1 MDTMFDTL
9 LQLPLFQG
17 LGQEDLTHILGKVK
31 FHFAKHKDHTL
42 LAQSL
47 TPCRQLLFLLKG
59 EVTATTV
66 SSNGLYNVTEYFQAP
81 YLIEPQSLFGMDTH
95 YVATYHS
102 CGEAHTVTIDK
113 SFAMNELFKY
123 DIFCLNYLNILSNR
137 AQVLNRRVWNHNY
150 HSISS
155 EERILRFIRLHL
167 ERPSAGRKE
176 IKIRMEDLA
185 QIVNDTRTGISKTLN
200 NMQLQGKI
208 ELRRGEIIIPDAA
221 LLYI

>member
-66 SSNGLYNVTEYFQAP
+66 ASDGLYSITEYFQAP

-102 CGEAHTVTIDK
+102 YGEAHTVTIDK
-113 SFAMNELFKY
+113 SFAMSELFKY

-137 AQVLNRRVWNHNY
+137 AQVLNRRAWNHNY
-150 HSISS
+150 NSISS

-185 QIVNDTRTGISKTLN
+185 QIVNDTRTGISRTLN
-200 NMQLQGKI
+200 AMQSQGKI

-221 LLYI
+221 LLYL

>member
-1 MDTMFDTL
+1 MFDTL

-59 EVTATTV
+59 EVTATTI

>member
-66 SSNGLYNVTEYFQAP
+66 SSDGLYNVTEYFQAP

-102 CGEAHTVTIDK
+102 YGEAHTVTIDK

>member
-66 SSNGLYNVTEYFQAP
+66 SSDGLYNVTEYFQAP

>member
-31 FHFAKHKDHTL
+31 FHFAKHKGHTL

-47 TPCRQLLFLLKG
+47 TPCSQLLFLLKG

-66 SSNGLYNVTEYFQAP
+66 ASDGLYNVTEYFQAP
-81 YLIEPQSLFGMDTH
+81 YLIEPQSLFGMETH

-150 HSISS
+150 HCISS

-200 NMQLQGKI
+200 NMQAQGKI

-221 LLYI
+221 LLGI

>member
-1 MDTMFDTL
+1 MFDTL

-66 SSNGLYNVTEYFQAP
+66 SSDGLYNVTEYFQAP

>member
-59 EVTATTV
+59 EVTATTI

>member
-66 SSNGLYNVTEYFQAP
+66 SSDGLYNVTEYFQAP
-81 YLIEPQSLFGMDTH
+81 YLIEPQSLFGMDTN